1 MQPLALNR
9 MAWRSVRIA
18 TGICAALLSALAM
31 AQADMAISRGAY
43 LARAGDCVA
52 CHTAGTEGAPFA
64 GGLPINSPFGII
76 YSTNITPDPET
87 GIGRYTLEDFSR
99 ALRDG
104 IAKGSKRLYPAMP
117 YASFTAI
124 SDDDIRALYD
134 YFMKEVKPV
143 RHRPPETRLPF
154 PFNQRWTLLFWDTL
168 FVNHERYQ
176 PSQDRDAEWNRGA
189 YLVQSLGHCGA
200 CHTPRG
206 LAFQEKGYTEAS
218 PDYLTGAVVDNWFA
232 ANLTGAPAS
241 GLGRFPEEAIAAFL
255 GTGHSDVGV
264 VFGNMVEVIEN
275 STKYLRKQDLKAIAH
290 YLKSLPAR
298 TEKASYEPDAPA
310 VGIELS
316 AIVTGEIERPGVG
329 IYQSFCAKC
338 HKTNGE
344 GEARKFPRLAGNP
357 SVLARNP
364 TSLIRL
370 TLEGGEITQTQKG
383 SKSEKMP
390 SFAQKLSDL
399 EIAEVLSFIRNSWGN
414 VASTVTAREVSSL
427 REALRLKPAHVSE
440 TSADRTS
447 RRRAD
452 KAGRPAPT

>member
-1 MQPLALNR
+1 MQPLALNSMLR
-9 MAWRSVRIA
+9 LL
-18 TGICAALLSALAM
+18 ICLYAALLPGFAI
-31 AQADMAISRGAY
+31 AQADAAISRGAY

-52 CHTAGTEGAPFA
+52 CHTAGTEGALFA

-99 ALRDG
+99 ALRNG
-104 IAKGSKRLYPAMP
+104 VAKGGKRLYPAMP
-117 YASFTAI
+117 YASFAAI
-124 SDDDIRALYD
+124 TDDDIRALYD
-134 YFMKEVKPV
+134 YFMKEVNPV

-154 PFNQRWTLLFWDTL
+154 PFNQRWTLLFWNML
-168 FVNHERYQ
+168 FVSHERFE
-176 PSQDRDAEWNRGA
+176 PSLDRDAEWNRGA

-218 PDYLTGAVVDNWFA
+218 PYYLTGAVVDNWFA

-241 GLGRFPEEAIAAFL
+241 GLGRFPEEAIASFL
-255 GTGHSDVGV
+255 GSGHSDVGV

-275 STKYLRKQDLKAIAH
+275 STKYLRRQDLKAIAH

-298 TEKASYEPDAPA
+298 SEKASYEPDAPA
-310 VGIELS
+310 VAVELS

-338 HKTNGE
+338 HKAGGE
-344 GEARKFPRLAGNP
+344 DETGKFPKLAGNP
-357 SVLARNP
+357 AVLARNP
-364 TSLIRL
+364 ASLIHL
-370 TLEGGEITQTQKG
+370 TLEGGEITQTQSG

-390 SFAQKLSDL
+390 SFAGKLSDRQ
-399 EIAEVLSFIRNSWGN
+399 IAEVLSFIRNSWGN
-414 VASTVTAREVSSL
+414 AASPVTTREVLLL
-427 REALRLKPAHVSE
+427 RETLRQ
-440 TSADRTS
+440 
-447 RRRAD
+447 
-452 KAGRPAPT
+452 

>member
-1 MQPLALNR
+1 MQPLALNSMLR
-9 MAWRSVRIA
+9 LL
-18 TGICAALLSALAM
+18 ICLYAVLLPGFAI
-31 AQADMAISRGAY
+31 AQADAAISRGAY

-52 CHTAGTEGAPFA
+52 CHTAGTEGALFA

-104 IAKGSKRLYPAMP
+104 VAKGGKRLYPAMP
-117 YASFTAI
+117 YASFAAI
-124 SDDDIRALYD
+124 TDDDIRALYD
-134 YFMKEVKPV
+134 YFMKEVNPIK
-143 RHRPPETRLPF
+143 HRPPETRLPF
-154 PFNQRWTLLFWDTL
+154 PFNQRWTLLFWNML
-168 FVNHERYQ
+168 FVSHERFE
-176 PSQDRDAEWNRGA
+176 PSLDRDAEWNRGA
-189 YLVQSLGHCGA
+189 YLVQSLSHCGA

-218 PDYLTGAVVDNWFA
+218 PYYLTGAVVDNWFA

-241 GLGRFPEEAIAAFL
+241 GLGRFPEEAIASFL

-275 STKYLRKQDLKAIAH
+275 STKYLRRQDLKAIAH

-298 TEKASYEPDAPA
+298 SEKASYEPDASA
-310 VGIELS
+310 VAIELS

-338 HKTNGE
+338 HKAGGE
-344 GEARKFPRLAGNP
+344 GETGKFPKLAGNP
-357 SVLARNP
+357 AVLARNP
-364 TSLIRL
+364 ASLIHL
-370 TLEGGEITQTQKG
+370 TLEGGEITQTQSG

-390 SFAQKLSDL
+390 GFAGKLSDRQ
-399 EIAEVLSFIRNSWGN
+399 IAEVLSFIRNSWGN
-414 VASTVTAREVSSL
+414 AASPVTTREVSL
-427 REALRLKPAHVSE
+427 MREALRQ
-440 TSADRTS
+440 
-447 RRRAD
+447 
-452 KAGRPAPT
+452 

>member
-1 MQPLALNR
+1 MQSLVLNR
-9 MAWRSVRIA
+9 MIRLL
-18 TGICAALLSALAM
+18 ICLYAALLPGFAM
-31 AQADMAISRGAY
+31 AQADAAISRGAY

-52 CHTAGTEGAPFA
+52 CHTAGTEGALFA

-104 IAKGSKRLYPAMP
+104 VAKGGKRLYPAMP
-117 YASFTAI
+117 YASFAAI
-124 SDDDIRALYD
+124 TDDDVRALYD
-134 YFMKEVKPV
+134 YFMNEVKPA

-154 PFNQRWTLLFWDTL
+154 PFSQRWTLLFWDML
-168 FVNHERYQ
+168 FANHERFE
-176 PSQDRDAEWNRGA
+176 PSPDRDAEWNRGA

-218 PDYLTGAVVDNWFA
+218 PYYLTGAVVDNWFA
-232 ANLTGAPAS
+232 ANLTGSPAS

-264 VFGNMVEVIEN
+264 VFGNMMEVIKN
-275 STKYLRKQDLKAIAH
+275 STKYLRNQDLKAIAH

-298 TEKASYEPDAPA
+298 GEKASYEPDAPA
-310 VGIELS
+310 VAVELL

-338 HKTNGE
+338 HKAGGE
-344 GEARKFPRLAGNP
+344 GKAGKFPKLAGNP

-364 TSLIRL
+364 TSLIHL
-370 TLEGGEITQTQKG
+370 TLEGGEITQTQSG

-390 SFAQKLSDL
+390 SFAKKLSDRQ
-399 EIAEVLSFIRNSWGN
+399 IAEVLSFIRNSWGN
-414 VASTVTAREVSSL
+414 AASPVTTREVSLL
-427 REALRLKPAHVSE
+427 REALRQ
-440 TSADRTS
+440 
-447 RRRAD
+447 
-452 KAGRPAPT
+452 